1 MLGVVGAFFRWAH
14 PRSRGENWP
23 HRRGGATT
31 GGSSPLTRGK
41 RRRPDFRRAPAR
53 LIPAHAGKTGPSAC
67 THRIPGAHPRSRGE
81 NPLASAWRACESG
94 SSPLTRG
101 KQGTNCDK
109 KSRIRLIPAHAGKT
123 RGGGLHVTRRSAH
136 PRSRGENFTDL
147 IPALAGVGSSPLTRG
162 KLPPRCQRSAQQRL
176 IPAHAGKTFRRKA
189 GFSDWPAHPRSR
201 GENAWTARGRST
213 GSGSSPLTRGKRG
226 QGDDDA
232 HTWRLIPAHAGKTL
246 AHDTVNVLPQAH
258 PRSRGENCRARKI
271 RGWAIGSSP
280 LTRGKRCSVT
290 QTTPEARLIPAH
302 AGKTPPTT
310 PSRSSPRAHP
320 RSRGEN
326 RSGLSSAMM
335 RTGSSPLTR
344 GKPALGRRPHRIGG
358 LIPAHAGK
366 TTRSPAPTLKP
377 GAHPRSRGENEPITV
392 ATAPNRGSSPL
403 TRGKRGPGRVRRHR
417 QGLIPA
423 HAGKTITAGD
433 PDGQGEAHPRSR
445 GENSSPPWRRR
456 TCTGSSPLTRGKR
469 AE

>member
-1 MLGVVGAFFRWAH
+1 MYTSDTW
-14 PRSRGENWP
+14 
-23 HRRGGATT
+23 
-31 GGSSPLTRGK
+31 
-41 RRRPDFRRAPAR
+41 
-53 LIPAHAGKTGPSAC
+53 
-67 THRIPGAHPRSRGE
+67 
-81 NPLASAWRACESG
+81 G

-258 PRSRGENCRARKI
+258 PRSRGENQEAACDVVGAVGSSPLTRGKLQGAKDSWLGNRLIPAHAGKTMQRYPDHSGSAAHPRSRGENTADDALTQQPAGSSPLTRGKPLGSFIRDDADRLIPAHAGKTGAGSPPTSDRRAHPRS
-271 RGWAIGSSP
+271 RGENDAQPRSDAKAGGSSP
-280 LTRGKRCSVT
+280 LTRGKRRAQHKKGPRRGLIPAHAGKTSRSPSRRPPT
-290 QTTPEARLIPAH
+290 EAHPRSRGENEALAASDATDKGSSPLTRGKRSPRATLMVRVRLIPAH
-302 AGKTPPTT
+302 AGKTRHPHGGGA
-310 PSRSSPRAHP
+310 RARAHP

-326 RSGLSSAMM
+326 IVFLLR
-335 RTGSSPLTR
+335 
-344 GKPALGRRPHRIGG
+344 
-358 LIPAHAGK
+358 
-366 TTRSPAPTLKP
+366 
-377 GAHPRSRGENEPITV
+377 
-392 ATAPNRGSSPL
+392 
-403 TRGKRGPGRVRRHR
+403 
-417 QGLIPA
+417 
-423 HAGKTITAGD
+423 
-433 PDGQGEAHPRSR
+433 
-445 GENSSPPWRRR
+445 
-456 TCTGSSPLTRGKR
+456 
-469 AE
+469 